1 MQKIPCRG
9 NRAPAATGLDTEIGC
24 AFIYGTPGEAPSIA
38 GVCGAPRRA
47 GSAYCPTHH
56 ALCYLP
62 AASQAERRRLQ
73 EIEALADAVGG
84 KTGRP
89 GRNPPPRFLRRLG
102 RIAHVASLRQK
113 SSCFVPERGGDNHE
127 APDSKTL

>member
-9 NRAPAATGLDTEIGC
+9 NRTPAATGLDPEIGC
-24 AFIYGTPGEAPSIA
+24 AFIYDTPGEAPSMTGA
-38 GVCGAPRRA
+38 CGAPRRA

-62 AASQAERRRLQ
+62 AASQAERRQLQ

-89 GRNPPPRFLRRLG
+89 GRHPPPRFLRRLG
-102 RIAHVASLRQK
+102 RIARVASFAPN
-113 SSCFVPERGGDNHE
+113 SSCFVLVRGGADHE
-127 APDSKTL
+127 APGSKTL